1 MIKLNTK
8 TIRELRSI
16 AKDKGLRGFNKLKK
30 ADLLALLLEQPAEE
44 MPTPAPRCKDKE
56 RRLALPVKITP
67 DTQEMDDYEKEEM
80 KKSRLLVKNKLNKWH
95 YWVIDYVPKPVENA
109 ISKAF
114 SKAKNS
120 KLGLYDGAKKTLK
133 GFVEKEAEEEQQQE
147 EDVDLTP
154 HEHERQLKGAYRRSV
169 IPGDT

>member
-1 MIKLNTK
+1 M
-8 TIRELRSI
+8 
-16 AKDKGLRGFNKLKK
+16 
-30 ADLLALLLEQPAEE
+30 
-44 MPTPAPRCKDKE
+44 
-56 RRLALPVKITP
+56 
-67 DTQEMDDYEKEEM
+67 
-80 KKSRLLVKNKLNKWH
+80 
-95 YWVIDYVPKPVENA
+95 IDYVPKPVENA

-154 HEHERQLKGAYRRSV
+154 HEHERQLKGAYRRSL